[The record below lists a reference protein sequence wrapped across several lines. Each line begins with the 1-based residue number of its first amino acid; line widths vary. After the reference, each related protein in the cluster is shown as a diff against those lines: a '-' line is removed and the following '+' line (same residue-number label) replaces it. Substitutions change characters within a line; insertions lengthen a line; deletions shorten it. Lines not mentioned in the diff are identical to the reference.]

1 MRKTGKIMPT
11 KPKARSTLT
20 SGRIG
25 RPSKSIS
32 AALDETLLAL
42 AIKALREANFSEI
55 SLDKLAA
62 RIGVSKPTI
71 YRRFTNRSA
80 LIEAMVEREFAS
92 LLKIDAGRGLLPGE
106 GEAADDSDPLD
117 HLRSHAWDLF
127 QFSLRPS
134 TANFVGFLYQEALLN
149 PRIAQLRHEWHLSV
163 VNHLAQI
170 IRKVHATG
178 RFAATDPCALAS
190 LLIDLMNTALTLYPL
205 GFSQEDALSGMAPE
219 AYFQWRFDIF
229 LTVASAPSFTG
240 TRPHQP

>member
-1 MRKTGKIMPT
+1 MPT

-20 SGRIG
+20 QGRIG
-25 RPSKSIS
+25 RPSKSVS
-32 AALDETLLAL
+32 EALDETLLTL
-42 AIKALREANFSEI
+42 AIQALREANFGEI

-71 YRRFTNRSA
+71 YRRFANRSA

-92 LLKIDAGRGLLPGE
+92 LLRNDAARGLVPSE
-106 GEAADDSDPLD
+106 GEAADQSGPLG
-117 HLRSHAWDLF
+117 HLRSYAWDLF

-149 PRIAQLRHEWHLSV
+149 PRIAQLRHDWHLSV

-170 IRKVHATG
+170 ISMVQATG
-178 RFAATDPCALAS
+178 WFAPSDPCALAS

-219 AYFQWRFDIF
+219 EYFQWRFNIF
-229 LTVASAPSFTG
+229 LTVASARSS
-240 TRPHQP
+240 